1 MTTQP
6 NTASRSFQFRTA
18 KGRWLNDEIA
28 SIEKLA
34 TDLLREGVAHH
45 SVQTGAFSLLKI
57 AMEGVA
63 TELVMESAL
72 IQACTP
78 TAQPPRYDQPE
89 APR

>member
-1 MTTQP
+1 MTTQL
-6 NTASRSFQFRTA
+6 TAVSRSFQFRTT

-34 TDLLREGVAHH
+34 TDLLHEGVAYH
-45 SVQTGAFSLLKI
+45 SVQTGALALLKI

-63 TELVMESAL
+63 TEQTMESTR

-78 TAQPPRYDQPE
+78 TIQPPRCAQLE
-89 APR
+89 G

>member
-6 NTASRSFQFRTA
+6 TTASRSFQFRTA

-34 TDLLREGVAHH
+34 TDLLREGVAYH
-45 SVQTGAFSLLKI
+45 SVQTGALALLKI
-57 AMEGVA
+57 AIEGVA
-63 TELVMESAL
+63 TEQIMEPAL
-72 IQACTP
+72 IQACT
-78 TAQPPRYDQPE
+78 TAAQPPRCAQPE